1 MAISYN
7 NLWKL
12 LIDKNIKKLDL
23 RDRTGISSSTLAKMG
38 KNEPVSLTVLE
49 KICFELDCNIGD
61 VLEFVP
67 NETNHNSVI
76 EQENN

>member
-12 LIDKNIKKLDL
+12 LIDKNIKRLDL

-38 KNEPVSLTVLE
+38 KNEHVSLKVLE
-49 KICFELDCNIGD
+49 KVCFELDCNIGD
-61 VLEFVP
+61 ILEFVP
-67 NETNHNSVI
+67 DKPNSKSI
-76 EQENN
+76 FEQENN